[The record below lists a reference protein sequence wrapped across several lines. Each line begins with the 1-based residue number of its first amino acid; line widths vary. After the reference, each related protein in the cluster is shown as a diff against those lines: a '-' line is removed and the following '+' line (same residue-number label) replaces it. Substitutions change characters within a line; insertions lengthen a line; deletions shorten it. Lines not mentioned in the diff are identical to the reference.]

1 MAIQR
6 RNPPKQLS
14 DLKLLEC
21 ENAKKN
27 SRGIACGYCTQK
39 VSKISPIIV

>member
-14 DLKLLEC
+14 NLKLLEC

-27 SRGIACGYCTQK
+27 SKEALLAGTAHRKCLK
-39 VSKISPIIV
+39 